1 MAHKKGAGSTKNGRD
16 SNAKRLGVKRFG
28 GEKVKAGNILVRQ
41 KGTKFKAGSNVACG
55 KDFTL
60 FALIDGVVKFDYDNG
75 KQRINIIV
83 SGTRVLLYFLQGPTF
98 FYNIFLSSLLKLPVS
113 ESSKA

>member
-28 GEKVKAGNILVRQ
+28 GEKVKAGNILIRQ
-41 KGTKFKAGSNVACG
+41 RGMKFQPSTNVGCG

-60 FALIDGVVKFDYDNG
+60 FALVDGVIKFDHRD
-75 KQRINIIV
+75 KKHKKINITV
-83 SGTRVLLYFLQGPTF
+83 
-98 FYNIFLSSLLKLPVS
+98 
-113 ESSKA
+113 

>member
-28 GEKVKAGNILVRQ
+28 GEKVIAGNIIIRQ
-41 KGTKFKAGSNVACG
+41 RGMKFQPGTNVGCG

-60 FALIDGVVKFDYDNG
+60 FALTDGIIKFDHRDKKY
-75 KQRINIIV
+75 KRVNIIV
-83 SGTRVLLYFLQGPTF
+83 
-98 FYNIFLSSLLKLPVS
+98 
-113 ESSKA
+113 